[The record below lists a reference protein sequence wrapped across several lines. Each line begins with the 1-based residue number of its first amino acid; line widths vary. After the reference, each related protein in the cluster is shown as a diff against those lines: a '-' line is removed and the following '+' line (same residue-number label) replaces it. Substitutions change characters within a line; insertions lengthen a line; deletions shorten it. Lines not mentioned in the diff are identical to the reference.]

1 MTPSWEEKEVKKK
14 KNFIMTAG
22 VCEHDPIEENTGD
35 FTWSSLVHF
44 EK

>member
-1 MTPSWEEKEVKKK
+1 MRGEGSK
-14 KNFIMTAG
+14 KNYYDFIMTAG
-22 VCEHDPIEENTGD
+22 VCEHDPIKENTGD